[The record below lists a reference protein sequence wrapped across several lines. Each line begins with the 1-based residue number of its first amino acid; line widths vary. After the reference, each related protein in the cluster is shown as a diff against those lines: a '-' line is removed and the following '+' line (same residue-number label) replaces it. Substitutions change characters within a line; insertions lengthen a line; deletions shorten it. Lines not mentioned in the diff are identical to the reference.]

1 MSQPTDS
8 ADCLDPLAR
17 FSPAVRAW
25 FAQALGEPTS
35 IQRQAWEAVASG
47 KNALVIAPTGSG
59 KTLAAFLYA
68 VDRLMAEKTAVQ
80 PAGSRREKTRWR
92 KGVRVLYVSPLKAL
106 GADVQR
112 NLEVPLQAISDL
124 MAASVPDASAV
135 PHVTVAQRTGDT
147 TPDERRKIVRNPP
160 DILITTPESLYLML
174 TSQAREVLRTVETV
188 VVDEVHAIAGTKRG
202 AHLSLSLERLD
213 DLLETPAQ
221 RVGLSATVR
230 PAEVVAHFL
239 GGPHAVEVVSQEEPP
254 ALDLRVVVPVRDM
267 TAVPPVPGAPK
278 PKAAKAPIREAWK
291 TDRSLRAAMAGPL
304 ENPTPD
310 TRVGSS
316 SLWPA
321 IEGAILDQVL
331 AHRSTIVFVN
341 SRGLCERLTGRLNE
355 LYAKRIGLAADPLA
369 GNAAAEVPPLANA
382 GSPPQIMRSEIGP
395 TTQLTTASPDPAHIV
410 AKAHHG
416 SVSKER
422 RLMVE
427 RELKAGEL
435 PCVVATSSLELGIDM
450 GSIDLVIQ
458 VAPPPGVSSGLQR
471 IGRANHQ
478 VGGRSQG
485 LVYPR
490 TRPEIIDAAAVAEG
504 MRQGRIEQTR
514 LVCNAFD
521 VLAQQTVAAVAMTPE
536 DKGLKADDWY
546 AAVRRSACYE
556 DLPRSAFDAVL
567 AMLAGRFE
575 SGDLADYAPRLVWD
589 EAAGVLKARPGSQ
602 RLAVTAAGTIPDRG
616 LYPAVLAQGDGRGGR
631 RRVGELD
638 EEMVHE
644 SRVGD
649 VIVLGAGAWRIQEIA
664 NDRVIVEPAP
674 GRVARLPFWHGDSAS
689 RPFSEGCDRGALVAD
704 LCAGRLAAE
713 DDPLAAGEK
722 PSDSQDFSVSPALAG
737 PQDPWA
743 PEARARLEQA
753 GLDVNARANLAALL
767 AVQKAATGAVP
778 TNRTLV
784 LERCKD
790 EVGDWRIILH
800 SPFGRRVHE
809 PWALAVA
816 QRIARE
822 WAFDPQVSA
831 ADDGIIVRIPL
842 TQEALPGPELFAFDA
857 EEVEALV
864 RGAIGSTALFA
875 ARFRE
880 CAARALLMTPTA
892 PGKRAPLWQQRL
904 KGGQLLE
911 AARREPGFPMLLEA
925 ARECLMDV
933 FDLPSLRL
941 VMDWLAAGTVR
952 MVEATTSVPSP
963 FAAPLV
969 FGYVAEHLY
978 EGDLPHAEARASLL
992 SLDPALLGELLGGQD
1007 LASLLDPAVCARVQA
1022 ELQHTAPGF
1031 KVRGAEG
1038 VWDLLRQ
1045 LGPLTCE
1052 EVAER
1057 LEGPEVA
1064 EKPAGPAGTPG
1075 IDGVCLVVLAE
1086 ARQLLER
1093 LAADRRAFET
1103 RLAGRTVWAA
1113 ADDAPRLH
1121 AVLGTALPEWASD
1134 AGEPAGG
1141 AAGTGA
1147 EPARRGVAGSG
1158 ASALLDGLVARYA
1171 RTHAAF
1177 FSAGVAEALGIGEA
1191 LAAESLGRLAAD
1203 GRVTAL
1209 GPGAGWVDA
1218 GVFRRLRALS
1228 LAEARQAVAPVPQ
1241 EAFIRHVLRVQGL
1254 DAAAEGPGGIDG
1266 VAEVLAQYEGVY
1278 LSMAQWESVVLPA
1291 RVADY
1296 RPALLDELVASGE
1309 VVWVV
1314 REAEGGAL
1322 EVAFYPADSPFA
1334 PVRSSEADDL
1344 DEPAVEE
1351 PGYPGPHA
1359 PDAAAALRRVLAREG
1374 SLTFG
1379 QLAGAVLREVG
1390 EKPAGPEDAVTA
1402 GEKAAEF
1409 ADASPSGDIRPSG
1422 AGPLDEE
1429 AIARLLEAFVRRGGA
1444 TCDCLGLPRA
1454 GGVRTAVAPPA
1465 PVPRPR
1471 VTSRRSG
1478 YRARMAQAREAAAER
1493 VGARYAASAALAGR
1507 WSLLEPAPATPE
1519 EQALAAVDS
1528 LLDRYGVVTGE
1539 VAKLAGVP
1547 GGLSALYPALRAMED
1562 AGQLLRGVFVE
1573 GMGPAQFAT
1582 RPTVDALRA
1591 GTEGAGEAI
1600 SGGACAV
1607 LAADDPACLY
1617 GAALPWPAPVEARQ
1631 PVAGEALSR
1640 AAGLGASRPR
1650 RLSGALVVL
1659 VGGAAVLYAAPNL
1672 KSLVTFSADEGA
1684 LRLAVQGLVAYERA
1698 RLKREGPSAAG
1709 RAKLV
1714 VEGVNGR
1721 EVLDA
1726 PLTGLLLEAGFV
1738 RLPNG
1743 LRLYVDPF

>member
-1 MSQPTDS
+1 M
-8 ADCLDPLAR
+8 
-17 FSPAVRAW
+17 
-25 FAQALGEPTS
+25 
-35 IQRQAWEAVASG
+35 
-47 KNALVIAPTGSG
+47 
-59 KTLAAFLYA
+59 
-68 VDRLMAEKTAVQ
+68 
-80 PAGSRREKTRWR
+80 
-92 KGVRVLYVSPLKAL
+92 
-106 GADVQR
+106 
-112 NLEVPLQAISDL
+112 
-124 MAASVPDASAV
+124 
-135 PHVTVAQRTGDT
+135 
-147 TPDERRKIVRNPP
+147 
-160 DILITTPESLYLML
+160 
-174 TSQAREVLRTVETV
+174 
-188 VVDEVHAIAGTKRG
+188 
-202 AHLSLSLERLD
+202 
-213 DLLETPAQ
+213 
-221 RVGLSATVR
+221 
-230 PAEVVAHFL
+230 
-239 GGPHAVEVVSQEEPP
+239 
-254 ALDLRVVVPVRDM
+254 
-267 TAVPPVPGAPK
+267 
-278 PKAAKAPIREAWK
+278 
-291 TDRSLRAAMAGPL
+291 
-304 ENPTPD
+304 
-310 TRVGSS
+310 
-316 SLWPA
+316 
-321 IEGAILDQVL
+321 
-331 AHRSTIVFVN
+331 
-341 SRGLCERLTGRLNE
+341 
-355 LYAKRIGLAADPLA
+355 
-369 GNAAAEVPPLANA
+369 
-382 GSPPQIMRSEIGP
+382 
-395 TTQLTTASPDPAHIV
+395 
-410 AKAHHG
+410 
-416 SVSKER
+416 
-422 RLMVE
+422 
-427 RELKAGEL
+427 
-435 PCVVATSSLELGIDM
+435 
-450 GSIDLVIQ
+450 
-458 VAPPPGVSSGLQR
+458 
-471 IGRANHQ
+471 
-478 VGGRSQG
+478 
-485 LVYPR
+485 
-490 TRPEIIDAAAVAEG
+490 
-504 MRQGRIEQTR
+504 
-514 LVCNAFD
+514 
-521 VLAQQTVAAVAMTPE
+521 
-536 DKGLKADDWY
+536 
-546 AAVRRSACYE
+546 
-556 DLPRSAFDAVL
+556 
-567 AMLAGRFE
+567 
-575 SGDLADYAPRLVWD
+575 
-589 EAAGVLKARPGSQ
+589 
-602 RLAVTAAGTIPDRG
+602 
-616 LYPAVLAQGDGRGGR
+616 
-631 RRVGELD
+631 GELD

-704 LCAGRLAAE
+704 LCAGLLAAE
-713 DDPLAAGEK
+713 DPAAAEK
-722 PSDSQDFSVSPALAG
+722 PVVLDGAPATAEKPRDSDG
-737 PQDPWA
+737 PSAPGAQGPSAKDPWA
-743 PEARARLEQA
+743 PETRARLERA

-767 AVQKAATGAVP
+767 ATQKAATGAVP

-857 EEVEALV
+857 EEVETLV

-1007 LASLLDPAVCARVQA
+1007 LAALLDPAVCARVQA

-1075 IDGVCLVVLAE
+1075 IDGACLVVLAE

-1141 AAGTGA
+1141 AAGTGT

-1171 RTHAAF
+1171 RTHAVF
-1177 FSAGVAEALGIGEA
+1177 FSAGIAEALGIGEA
-1191 LAAESLGRLAAD
+1191 LAAESLSRLAAD
-1203 GRVTAL
+1203 GRATAL

-1254 DAAAEGPGGIDG
+1254 DAAAPGPGGIDG

-1278 LSMAQWESVVLPA
+1278 LPMAQWESVVLPA
-1291 RVADY
+1291 RVSGY
-1296 RPALLDELVASGE
+1296 RPALLDELVAAGE
-1309 VVWVV
+1309 VVWVA

-1334 PVRSSEADDL
+1334 PVRSSEADGF

-1390 EKPAGPEDAVTA
+1390 EKPTGPEDAVTA
-1402 GEKAAEF
+1402 GEKAAGF
-1409 ADASPSGDIRPSG
+1409 AGTSTSDGMQPTG
-1422 AGPLDEE
+1422 ADSLDEE
-1429 AIARLLEAFVRRGGA
+1429 VVARLLEAFVRRGGA

-1454 GGVRTAVAPPA
+1454 GGVRAAVVPTPA
-1465 PVPRPR
+1465 PHPR

-1519 EQALAAVDS
+1519 EQALATVDS

-1547 GGLSALYPALRAMED
+1547 GGLSGLYPALRAMED

-1582 RPTVDALRA
+1582 RATVDALRV

-1684 LRLAVQGLVAYERA
+1684 LRRAAQGLVAHERV
-1698 RLKREGPSAAG
+1698 RLKREGPSAAS

-1714 VEGVNGR
+1714 VENVNGR
-1721 EVLDA
+1721 NALDA
-1726 PLTGLLLEAGFV
+1726 PLADLLLEVGFV

>member
-8 ADCLDPLAR
+8 ADRLDPLAR
-17 FSPAVRAW
+17 FSSAVRTW
-25 FAQALGEPTS
+25 FVQALGEPTP
-35 IQRQAWEAVASG
+35 IQQQAWEAIASG

-80 PAGSRREKTRWR
+80 AEGSRCAKVRWR

-124 MAASVPDASAV
+124 MAASASSASAV
-135 PHVTVAQRTGDT
+135 PQVTVAQRTGDT

-160 DILITTPESLYLML
+160 GILITTPESLYLML

-188 VVDEVHAIAGTKRG
+188 VVDEAHAIAGTKRG

-213 DLLETPAQ
+213 DLLEVPAQ

-254 ALDLRVVVPVRDM
+254 ALDVRVVVPVRDM
-267 TAVPPVPGAPK
+267 TAVPPAPGAPK

-355 LYAKRIGLAADPLA
+355 LYAKRMGLAPDPLA
-369 GNAAAEVPPLANA
+369 GNAASRVPPLANA
-382 GSPPQIMRSEIGP
+382 GSPPHIMRSEIGS
-395 TTQLTTASPDPAHIV
+395 TTQLTTVPSDPARIV

-504 MRQGRIEQTR
+504 MREGRIEHTR
-514 LVCNAFD
+514 VVSNALD
-521 VLAQQTVAAVAMTPE
+521 VLAQQTVAAVAMMPE
-536 DKGLKADDWY
+536 DEGLKAADWY
-546 AAVRRSACYE
+546 AVVRRSACYE

-567 AMLAGRFE
+567 SMLAGRFE

-589 EAAGVLKARPGSQ
+589 EATGVLKARPGSQ

-616 LYPAVLAQGDGRGGR
+616 LYPAVLAQADGHGGR

-649 VIVLGAGAWRIQEIA
+649 VIVLGASTWRIQEIA

-674 GRVARLPFWHGDSAS
+674 GRVARLPFWHGDAAS
-689 RPFSEGCDRGALVAD
+689 RPFSEGCDRGALVRE
-704 LCAGRLAAE
+704 LCAGLPAFDDAAE
-713 DDPLAAGEK
+713 NPAGSDGVPTAAENPAG
-722 PSDSQDFSVSPALAG
+722 SQVVSPQAK
-737 PQDPWA
+737 DPWT
-743 PEARARLEQA
+743 PQARERLERA
-753 GLDVNARANLAALL
+753 GLDANARNNLAALL
-767 AVQKAATGAVP
+767 AAQKAATGAVP
-778 TNRTLV
+778 TDKALV

-842 TQEALPGPELFAFDA
+842 IQESLPGPELFVFDA
-857 EEVEALV
+857 EEVETLV

-941 VMDWLAAGTVR
+941 VMDWIASGAVR
-952 MVEATTSVPSP
+952 MVEATTPVPSP
-963 FAAPLV
+963 FAAPLI

-1022 ELQHTAPGF
+1022 ELQRTAPGF
-1031 KVRGAEG
+1031 KARGAEG

-1057 LEGPEVA
+1057 LEGPEA
-1064 EKPAGPAGTPG
+1064 
-1075 IDGVCLVVLAE
+1075 
-1086 ARQLLER
+1086 ARGLLEG
-1093 LAADRRAFET
+1093 LTADRRAFET
-1103 RLAGRTVWAA
+1103 RLAGRAVWAA

-1121 AVLGTALPEWASD
+1121 AVLGAAVPAWAPKACGTA
-1134 AGEPAGG
+1134 AGEAEGS
-1141 AAGTGA
+1141 AAVSGRSA
-1147 EPARRGVAGSG
+1147 SAVPG

-1171 RTHAAF
+1171 RTHAVV
-1177 FSAGVAEALGIGEA
+1177 FSADVAEALGIGEA
-1191 LAAESLGRLAAD
+1191 LVAESLGRLVAD

-1228 LAEARQAVAPVPQ
+1228 LAEARQAVAPVAP
-1241 EAFIRHVLRVQGL
+1241 EAFVRHVLRVQGL
-1254 DAAAEGPGGIDG
+1254 DAAAPGPGGIDG

-1278 LSMAQWESVVLPA
+1278 LPMAQWESVVLPA

-1296 RPALLDELVASGE
+1296 RPALLDGLVAAGE
-1309 VVWVV
+1309 VVWAA
-1314 REAEGGAL
+1314 REAEGGVL
-1322 EVAFYPADSPFA
+1322 EAAFYPADSPFA
-1334 PVRSSEADDL
+1334 PVRSSETDGL
-1344 DEPAVEE
+1344 DGRAVE
-1351 PGYPGPHA
+1351 GSGRPGPDA
-1359 PDAAAALRRVLAREG
+1359 PDAAAALRRALAREG

-1379 QLAGAVLREVG
+1379 QLAEAVLREVG
-1390 EKPAGPEDAVTA
+1390 EKPAEAQGISAPDGV
-1402 GEKAAEF
+1402 
-1409 ADASPSGDIRPSG
+1409 RPSG

-1429 AIARLLEAFVRRGGA
+1429 AVAQLLEAFVRRGGA

-1454 GGVRTAVAPPA
+1454 GGVRAAAAPTPA
-1465 PVPRPR
+1465 PRPR
-1471 VTSRRSG
+1471 VTSRRAG
-1478 YRARMAQAREAAAER
+1478 YRSRMAHAREAAMER

-1519 EQALAAVDS
+1519 EKALAAVDS

-1539 VAKLAGVP
+1539 IAKLAGVP
-1547 GGLSALYPALRAMED
+1547 GGFGALYPALRAMED

-1582 RPTVDALRA
+1582 RATVDALRA
-1591 GTEGAGEAI
+1591 DAEADNGGADGAI
-1600 SGGACAV
+1600 SDGACTV

-1617 GAALPWPAPVEARQ
+1617 GAALPWPAAVDGVQ
-1631 PVAGEALSR
+1631 PDAASAGGAQPSADVTAAAER
-1640 AAGLGASRPR
+1640 FGAAGSGASRPR
-1650 RLSGALVVL
+1650 RASGALVVL
-1659 VGGAAVLYAAPNL
+1659 VGGTAVLYAAPNL
-1672 KSLVTFSADEGA
+1672 KSLVTFSANEGV
-1684 LRLAVQGLVAYERA
+1684 LRRAVQGLTAYERA
-1698 RLKREGPSAAG
+1698 HLRREGPSAAS

-1714 VEGVNGR
+1714 VESVNGR
-1721 EVLDA
+1721 DALDA
-1726 PLTGLLLEAGFV
+1726 PLADLLLEAGFV

>member
-8 ADCLDPLAR
+8 ADRLNPLAR
-17 FSPAVRAW
+17 FSSAVRTW
-25 FAQALGEPTS
+25 FAQALGEPTP
-35 IQRQAWEAVASG
+35 IQQQAWEAIASG

-68 VDRLMAEKTAVQ
+68 VDRLMAEKTAAQ
-80 PAGSRREKTRWR
+80 AEGPRREKARWR

-112 NLEVPLQAISDL
+112 NLEVPLRAISDL
-124 MAASVPDASAV
+124 MAASATDASAV
-135 PHVTVAQRTGDT
+135 PQVTVAQRTGDT
-147 TPDERRKIVRNPP
+147 TPDERRRIVRNPP

-202 AHLSLSLERLD
+202 AHLSISLERLD
-213 DLLETPAQ
+213 DLLEAPAQ

-267 TAVPPVPGAPK
+267 TAVPPAPGAPK

-291 TDRSLRAAMAGPL
+291 TDRSLRAAMAEPL
-304 ENPTPD
+304 ESPTPD

-355 LYAKRIGLAADPLA
+355 LYAKRMGLAPDPLA
-369 GNAAAEVPPLANA
+369 GNAASQVPPLANA
-382 GSPPQIMRSEIGP
+382 GSRPQIMRSEIGS
-395 TTQLTTASPDPAHIV
+395 TTQLTTASSDPAHIV

-485 LVYPR
+485 LMYPR

-504 MRQGRIEQTR
+504 MRQGRIEHTR
-514 LVCNAFD
+514 LVGNALD
-521 VLAQQTVAAVAMTPE
+521 VLAQQTVAAVAMASE
-536 DKGLKADDWY
+536 DEGLKADDWY

-616 LYPAVLAQGDGRGGR
+616 LYPAVLAQGDGHGGR

-704 LCAGRLAAE
+704 LCAGLLAAE
-713 DDPLAAGEK
+713 DPAAAENPADLDDFSAPAAEK
-722 PSDSQDFSVSPALAG
+722 PFDSEGLSAK
-737 PQDPWA
+737 DPWA
-743 PEARARLEQA
+743 PEPRARLERA
-753 GLDVNARANLAALL
+753 GLDVNARTNLAALL
-767 AVQKAATGAVP
+767 ATQKAATGAVP

-857 EEVEALV
+857 EEVETLV

-1007 LASLLDPAVCARVQA
+1007 LAALLDPAVCARVQA

-1075 IDGVCLVVLAE
+1075 IDGACLAVLAE

-1121 AVLGTALPEWASD
+1121 AVLGTALPAWASD
-1134 AGEPAGG
+1134 VGEPAAGV
-1141 AAGTGA
+1141 AGTGA
-1147 EPARRGVAGSG
+1147 EPARRRGVGCIRA
-1158 ASALLDGLVARYA
+1158 AR
-1171 RTHAAF
+1171 
-1177 FSAGVAEALGIGEA
+1177 
-1191 LAAESLGRLAAD
+1191 
-1203 GRVTAL
+1203 
-1209 GPGAGWVDA
+1209 
-1218 GVFRRLRALS
+1218 
-1228 LAEARQAVAPVPQ
+1228 
-1241 EAFIRHVLRVQGL
+1241 
-1254 DAAAEGPGGIDG
+1254 
-1266 VAEVLAQYEGVY
+1266 
-1278 LSMAQWESVVLPA
+1278 
-1291 RVADY
+1291 
-1296 RPALLDELVASGE
+1296 RP
-1309 VVWVV
+1309 
-1314 REAEGGAL
+1314 GGAL
-1322 EVAFYPADSPFA
+1322 RPHPRGVLLRRCSRGLGYRRGPGSRVAGPPGRR
-1334 PVRSSEADDL
+1334 RSRD
-1344 DEPAVEE
+1344 
-1351 PGYPGPHA
+1351 GPGP
-1359 PDAAAALRRVLAREG
+1359 RRGLGGRGRV
-1374 SLTFG
+1374 
-1379 QLAGAVLREVG
+1379 
-1390 EKPAGPEDAVTA
+1390 
-1402 GEKAAEF
+1402 
-1409 ADASPSGDIRPSG
+1409 PSA
-1422 AGPLDEE
+1422 AGPL
-1429 AIARLLEAFVRRGGA
+1429 ARRGAPGGGA
-1444 TCDCLGLPRA
+1444 RA
-1454 GGVRTAVAPPA
+1454 PGGVRTPRAPSP
-1465 PVPRPR
+1465 
-1471 VTSRRSG
+1471 
-1478 YRARMAQAREAAAER
+1478 
-1493 VGARYAASAALAGR
+1493 GARRGGPGARRHRRRGR
-1507 WSLLEPAPATPE
+1507 GARPVRGCLPAH
-1519 EQALAAVDS
+1519 
-1528 LLDRYGVVTGE
+1528 
-1539 VAKLAGVP
+1539 
-1547 GGLSALYPALRAMED
+1547 
-1562 AGQLLRGVFVE
+1562 
-1573 GMGPAQFAT
+1573 GP
-1582 RPTVDALRA
+1582 V
-1591 GTEGAGEAI
+1591 G
-1600 SGGACAV
+1600 
-1607 LAADDPACLY
+1607 
-1617 GAALPWPAPVEARQ
+1617 
-1631 PVAGEALSR
+1631 
-1640 AAGLGASRPR
+1640 
-1650 RLSGALVVL
+1650 
-1659 VGGAAVLYAAPNL
+1659 VGGAA
-1672 KSLVTFSADEGA
+1672 GA
-1684 LRLAVQGLVAYERA
+1684 RGRLPGRLARRAGGLR
-1698 RLKREGPSAAG
+1698 RGGLGGPRG
-1709 RAKLV
+1709 RGRHV
-1714 VEGVNGR
+1714 RGGVLPG
-1721 EVLDA
+1721 
-1726 PLTGLLLEAGFV
+1726 
-1738 RLPNG
+1738 RLPLCPRALG
-1743 LRLYVDPF
+1743 RG